1 MTGGRAI
8 ILGETGLN
16 FGAGMSGGIAYVLDE
31 AGDFPAKINPLSA
44 VDLEPLGEDD
54 IEYVQ
59 NMLRKH
65 FDYTRSGRA
74 DDILR
79 KWETYAPKFV
89 KVYPQ
94 EYRAAL
100 EAMATGNE

>member
-1 MTGGRAI
+1 
-8 ILGETGLN
+8 
-16 FGAGMSGGIAYVLDE
+16 MSLDVLDE
-31 AGDFPAKINPLSA
+31 QGNFASKLNPLAA
-44 VDLEPLGEDD
+44 VDLDPLDEDD
-54 IEYVQ
+54 VEYVQ

-65 FDYTRSGRA
+65 FDFTRSKRA

-89 KVYPQ
+89 KVFPQ

-100 EAMATGNE
+100 EQIAKRDA